1 MRKRIHSQGISHVV
15 VLLVVAFCF
24 IGLLTAYLITGM
36 SKNVTE
42 KISYQNKII
51 EELDNKI
58 KDANWYL
65 LKVSPLIMPVDQNTV
80 IAIDKVSKYLED
92 KNKIYPLSG
101 KDLTIENILYKSMD
115 KLFESEC
122 KTTRSSY
129 EKTTSEKQETALKEF
144 QKEIMNRRNDDLT
157 ELKQYREIIVNKKNS
172 ADDKYR
178 LQKDS
183 LNNDKKTL
191 EERLP
196 TLTQRFQKDI
206 IRLENER
213 DAVKYTLE
221 DLASKET
228 YNRDIIEV
236 YGKIT
241 NSDLKNRFAFI
252 TLGDKD
258 KLQVGLKFMAYH
270 QQKGYVRKWKGQIEV
285 KRIYDVYSLCS
296 ITKLEDNDN
305 PITDGDYITNI
316 FYHPQRSHFVV
327 LIGKFPRGPFKY
339 GREEIEQRLINIG
352 TVVEKNISLK
362 TDFALVGDDPEE
374 TDLDRKN
381 FELSKKLNIPR
392 IEGAEA
398 KKSLEYYLGD

>member
-15 VLLVVAFCF
+15 MLLVVTFCF

-36 SKNVTE
+36 AKDVVE
-42 KISYQNKII
+42 KISRENKII
-51 EELDNKI
+51 EGLDNKI
-58 KDANWYL
+58 REANWYL
-65 LKVSPLIMPVDQNTV
+65 LKVSPFIMPVEQNTV

-101 KDLTIENILYKSMD
+101 KDLTIENILYKSID
-115 KLFESEC
+115 KLFESEY
-122 KTTRSSY
+122 KLTRTSY
-129 EKTTSEKQETALKEF
+129 EKKTSEKQETALRDF
-144 QKEIMNRRNDDLT
+144 QKEITNRKNDYLT
-157 ELKQYREIIVNKKNS
+157 ELRQYRETIVNKKS
-172 ADDKYR
+172 SEDDKYR
-178 LQKDS
+178 LQKDN
-183 LNNDKKTL
+183 LNTAKKAL
-191 EERLP
+191 EDQLP
-196 TLTQRFQKDI
+196 IITQKFQKDI
-206 IRLENER
+206 IRLENEI
-213 DAVKYTLE
+213 DTIKYTLE

-236 YGKIT
+236 YGKII
-241 NSDLKNRFAFI
+241 NPDLKNRFAFI

-258 KLQVGLKFMAYH
+258 KLNVGLKFMAYR
-270 QQKGYVRKWKGQIEV
+270 QQKGYVRKWKGQVEV
-285 KRIYDVYSLCS
+285 KRIYDIYSLVS

-316 FYHPQRSHFVV
+316 FYHPQRSRFVV

-339 GREEIEQRLINIG
+339 SREEIEQRLINIG

-362 TDFALVGDDPEE
+362 TDFALIGDDPEE
-374 TDLDRKN
+374 TDLDRRN
-381 FELSKKLNIPR
+381 FEWSKKLNIPR